1 LFRQGDPEQARQYL
15 AHAVE
20 IDESLDASR
29 DLARADA
36 VLRQA
41 GIRRGRRRPHAPAR
55 VGSESLTPTETTITA
70 LVAEGLSS
78 PQIGER
84 LYISRRTVQTHL
96 AHIFAKLD
104 ISSRAQLAASVTRR
118 QGFG

>member
-1 LFRQGDPEQARQYL
+1 
-15 AHAVE
+15 VE
-20 IDESLDASR
+20 IYESLHASR

-41 GIRRGRRRPHAPAR
+41 GIRRGRKRPHAPAR
-55 VGSESLTPTETTITA
+55 VGWESLTSTETTITV

-104 ISSRAQLAASVTRR
+104 MSSRAQLAASVTRR
-118 QGFG
+118 QGSA